1 MNPSKTTYC
10 IQGLQKSVYQSC
22 RTHIILNVFCRASNF
37 PFSFSFS
44 HWAILIFM
52 DENENGNLLA
62 LLKKIF
68 CQLNKKMIKLK
79 LAQDTQTL
87 RTASLKGKLEF
98 KFYFMQILVL
108 HTCDKITFLLSLSLV
123 GFILFTAIVVMM
135 FLCWGLTLSCK
146 TIMTYWVTFSVM

>member
-22 RTHIILNVFCRASNF
+22 RTRIILNVFCRASNF

-52 DENENGNLLA
+52 DENENGNLLD

-68 CQLNKKMIKLK
+68 SQLNKKMIKLK

-108 HTCDKITFLLSLSLV
+108 HTCDKITFLFKFIFSWLYLIHGNSCNDVSLLRAN
-123 GFILFTAIVVMM
+123 FIMQNHNDILGNF
-135 FLCWGLTLSCK
+135 
-146 TIMTYWVTFSVM
+146 